1 MRILTVAPWVLAC
14 TLLVS
19 AGKAEWNLMPQ
30 PAQVAPG
37 QGKLKIDQ
45 SFRVALG
52 GHREPRL
59 ERAAARLI
67 HRIERITGMP
77 LNHELAS
84 GVADATLE
92 IAATAASLPV
102 QKLGED
108 ESYQLE
114 VTSAHARITAPN
126 SLGALRG
133 METFLQLIQ
142 ADRESFSAPGV
153 RIDDHPRFPWRG
165 TMLDV
170 SRHWM
175 PIGVVERT
183 IDAMAAVKLNVFHW
197 HLSDDQGFRVEC
209 KRFPKLHE
217 LGSDGYFYTQQQV
230 RDVIDYARDRGIRVV
245 PEFDMPGH
253 ATAWFVGY
261 PELASGPGPYSIE
274 RKWGIFDPAIDPTRD
289 AVYQFLDAF
298 IGEMAALF
306 PDDYFHIGGDEVNG
320 KQWEAN
326 PRIQAYM
333 KQHGI
338 KNSEALQA
346 SFSRRVVPIVT
357 KYGKK
362 VIGWDEVLSPALP
375 KGTVVQSWRGQKSLA
390 EAARQGFAG
399 ILSAHYY
406 LDLIHSAADSYV
418 ADPIENESAALTPE
432 EKSLILGGESCM
444 WVEYVTSD
452 SVDTRIWPRNAA
464 IAERLWSPQQVKDVA
479 SMYRRLAAVSRE
491 LDFLGLRH
499 EREHRLLLEL
509 LAGDHP
515 VAPLSTLSDVL
526 EPIKDYTREESGRVY
541 TSSTPLNHLVD
552 ATRPESDVARE
563 LGDLVDH
570 ALVPGP
576 DAAADRDRIS
586 RWLTHWRANDGAV
599 QPILESSFLLQEAIP
614 LSKDLAALSAAGL
627 EALDSLSTAHK
638 PDAEWITRQ
647 YAFLDSAAKP
657 RAELLIMIV
666 PSVRKLIDAAAAQR

>member
-1 MRILTVAPWVLAC
+1 MRIPTVTRSIFACIVL
-14 TLLVS
+14 LS
-19 AGKAEWNLMPQ
+19 AGKSEWNLMPQ
-30 PAQVAPG
+30 PAQMTPG
-37 QGKLKIDQ
+37 QGKLAIEQ
-45 SFRVALG
+45 SFRVTLSG
-52 GHREPRL
+52 YREPRL

-67 HRIERITGMP
+67 RRLERITGMP
-77 LNHELAS
+77 VPRELAS
-84 GVADATLE
+84 AAAQATLE
-92 IAATAASLPV
+92 IATTAAALPV

-108 ESYQLE
+108 ESYRLE
-114 VTSAHARITAPN
+114 VTRAHARITAPN
-126 SLGALRG
+126 PLGALRG

-142 ADRESFSAPGV
+142 ADRDAFNAPAV
-153 RIDDHPRFPWRG
+153 RIDDQPRFAWRG

-175 PIGVVERT
+175 PVSVVERT

-217 LGSDGYFYTQQQV
+217 LGSDGHFYTQQQV
-230 RDVIDYARDRGIRVV
+230 REVIDYARDRGIRVV

-261 PELASGPGPYSIE
+261 PELSSGPGPYSIE

-289 AVYQFLDAF
+289 EVYQFLDGL
-298 IGEMAALF
+298 IGEMTALF

-320 KQWEAN
+320 KQWSAN

-333 KQHGI
+333 KAHGI
-338 KNSEALQA
+338 KDNEALQA

-362 VIGWDEVLSPALP
+362 VIGWDEVLSPDLP

-390 EAARQGFAG
+390 EAAHSGYSG

-406 LDLIHSAADSYV
+406 LDLIHSAADHYA
-418 ADPIENESAALTPE
+418 ADPIENESATLTAE
-432 EKSLILGGESCM
+432 EKSRILGGESCM
-444 WVEYVTSD
+444 WVEYVTAD
-452 SVDTRIWPRNAA
+452 SVDSRIWPRNAA

-479 SMYRRLAAVSRE
+479 SLYRRLAALNRE
-491 LDFLGLRH
+491 LDFLGMRH
-499 EREHRLLLEL
+499 EREHHLLLEL

-526 EPIKDYTREESGRVY
+526 EPIKDYAREESGHVY
-541 TSSTPLNHLVD
+541 TSSTPLNRLVD
-552 ATRPESDVARE
+552 ATRSESDVARE
-563 LGDLVDH
+563 FRNLVDH
-570 ALVPGP
+570 ALVSGA
-576 DAAADRDRIS
+576 DTAADRERI
-586 RWLTHWRANDGAV
+586 RQWLTHWRANDGAV

-614 LSKDLAALSAAGL
+614 LSKDLAALSAVGL
-627 EALDSLSTAHK
+627 EALDSLSGAHK
-638 PDAEWITRQ
+638 PDADWISRQ
-647 YAFLDSAAKP
+647 HALLDNAAKP
-657 RAELLIMIV
+657 RAELLLMIV
-666 PSVRKLIDAAAAQR
+666 PAVRKLVDAASAQH

>member
-1 MRILTVAPWVLAC
+1 MRILTVMRWVLAC
-14 TLLVS
+14 SFLLS
-19 AGKAEWNLMPQ
+19 AGKAEWNLLPQ
-30 PAQVAPG
+30 PAQSTPG
-37 QGKLKIDQ
+37 QGSLNIDQ
-45 SFRVALG
+45 SFRVALSG
-52 GHREPRL
+52 YREPRL

-67 HRIERITGMP
+67 HHLERITGMP
-77 LNHELAS
+77 LTRELAS
-84 GVADATLE
+84 NAAEATLE
-92 IAATAASLPV
+92 IATTAASLPA

-108 ESYQLE
+108 ESYRLE
-114 VTSAHARITAPN
+114 VTPAHARITAPN
-126 SLGALRG
+126 PLGALHA
-133 METFLQLIQ
+133 METFLQLVQ
-142 ADRESFSAPGV
+142 ADREAFITPAV
-153 RIDDHPRFPWRG
+153 RIDDQPRFAWRG

-175 PIGVVERT
+175 PVEVVERT
-183 IDAMAAVKLNVFHW
+183 LDAMAAVKLNVFHW

-217 LGSDGYFYTQQQV
+217 LGSDGHYYTQQQV
-230 RDVIDYARDRGIRVV
+230 RDVIEYARDRGIRVV

-261 PELASGPGPYSIE
+261 PELSSGPGPYSIE
-274 RKWGIFDPAIDPTRD
+274 RKWGVFDPAIDPTRD
-289 AVYQFLDAF
+289 EVYTFLDSL
-298 IGEMAALF
+298 IGELTALF

-333 KQHGI
+333 KAHGI
-338 KNSEALQA
+338 KDSEALQA

-362 VIGWDEVLSPALP
+362 VIGWDEVLSPDLP

-390 EAARQGFAG
+390 EAAHQGYSG

-406 LDLIHSAADSYV
+406 LDLVHSAADSYV

-432 EKSLILGGESCM
+432 EKSRILGGESCM
-444 WVEYVTSD
+444 WVEYVTAG

-491 LDFLGLRH
+491 LDFLGTRH
-499 EREHRLLLEL
+499 EREHRLQLEL

-563 LGDLVDH
+563 FGDLVDH
-570 ALVPGP
+570 ALAPGA
-576 DAAADRDRIS
+576 DTAADRERVH
-586 RWLTHWRANDGAV
+586 RWLIHWRANDGAV
-599 QPILESSFLLQEAIP
+599 QPILESSFLLQEVIP
-614 LSKDLAALSAAGL
+614 LSKDLAALSAVGL

-638 PDAEWITRQ
+638 PDAEWATRQ
-647 YAFLDSAAKP
+647 HALLDSAAKP

-666 PSVRKLIDAAAAQR
+666 PSVRKLVDAAAAQR